1 MGAAPVATA
10 LMDRIY
16 RHQRFI
22 YDITRRYY
30 LLGRD
35 QLIADLAPGQG
46 SVLEIGCGTGRN
58 LAAVARRYPAAHL
71 YGLDVS
77 AAMLQTAN
85 AAFTRR
91 NLRGR
96 IRTAL
101 ADATAFDPQA
111 CFGQPKFDRIFFSY
125 TLSMIPDWRA
135 ALEQA
140 ATRLAPGGRLMIVD
154 FGQLDGYPSF
164 MRRALFAWLRAFHVH
179 PIASLPTTLAAM
191 AGTHGLSLQCRPL
204 FGGYAVAAVL
214 QRADAAVA
222 ASH

>member
-1 MGAAPVATA
+1 MSAAPAATA

-16 RHQRFI
+16 RRQRFI

-46 SVLEIGCGTGRN
+46 SVLEVGCGTGRN
-58 LAAVARRYPAAHL
+58 LAAVALRYPAARL

-77 AAMLQTAN
+77 AAMLETAN

-91 NLRGR
+91 NLTGR

-101 ADATAFDPQA
+101 ADATAFDPEA

-125 TLSMIPDWRA
+125 TLSMIPDWRV

-140 ATRLAPGGRLMIVD
+140 AARLAPGGRLMIVD
-154 FGQLDGYPSF
+154 FGQLEAYPSI

-179 PIASLPTTLAAM
+179 PIASLPEALAAM
-191 AGTHGLSLQCRPL
+191 AGTHDLSFEWQSL
-204 FGGYAVAAVL
+204 FRGYAVAAVL
-214 QRADAAVA
+214 QRVDGAELV
-222 ASH
+222 SR